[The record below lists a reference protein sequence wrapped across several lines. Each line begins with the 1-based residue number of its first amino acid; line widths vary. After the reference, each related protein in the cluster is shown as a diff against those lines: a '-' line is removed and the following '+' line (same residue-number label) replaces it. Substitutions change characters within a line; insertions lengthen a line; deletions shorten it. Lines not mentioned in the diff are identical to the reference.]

1 MGINRNEELY
11 MKISI
16 LTGLTLCLLLASSA
30 AASDFTLGVFGNA
43 NEDDTI
49 NMQDVTYTELI
60 ILEYRDRTE
69 LADGKYDG
77 KINMQDVTQIE
88 LVILGKEKEMTFLDI
103 LGEAETVNK
112 PIERLANLGNRGIVV
127 TRSLNAM
134 DILLPVG
141 PGMARGCEKFFPVIS
156 TWQIA
161 GSDPADCD
169 FEYVLS
175 LNPDAVQ
182 TNIEGLQFL
191 VGGKGERQKRMFEE
205 KLPGIPLICLNMREQ
220 DTIPQSVLTYGYII
234 DRRDEACEFVDW
246 FEGSLNLFKSRTE
259 GLTDDEKPRFL
270 MSYQGAEPYKIYCS
284 GSRYAKVLNIAGGK
298 NIADGICGTGDPNYG
313 HIIDVDPEWVIEQN
327 PDYIIF
333 GARPE
338 NVGYETDDP
347 SNAEAYLQEFLAK
360 YPELARVNAVE
371 DGHVYMLP
379 YFLLGGAGNTIVGSA
394 YAAKL
399 FHPDLFEDFDPQALH
414 QDYVDRFCY
423 IDFDV
428 REHGIFVYPQP
439 EES

>member
-1 MGINRNEELY
+1 MRTNTLLLGIA
-11 MKISI
+11 IS
-16 LTGLTLCLLLASSA
+16 LLLALPA
-30 AASDFTLGVFGNA
+30 AASDYTLDIFGNA

-60 ILEYRDRTE
+60 ILEYRDKTE
-69 LADGKYDG
+69 LADAKYDG

-88 LVILGKEKEMTFLDI
+88 LTILGKEKEMTFRDI

-134 DILLPVG
+134 DILLPIG
-141 PGMARGCEKFFPVIS
+141 PGMAIGCEKFFPVIS

-205 KLPGIPLICLNMREQ
+205 KLPGIPLISLNMREQ
-220 DTIPQSVLTYGYII
+220 DAIPQSVKTYGYII

-246 FEGSLNLFKSRTE
+246 FEGSLNLFKSQTE
-259 GLTDDEKPRFL
+259 GLTDYEKPRFL
-270 MSYQGAEPYKIYCS
+270 MSCQGAEPYKIYCS
-284 GSRYAKVLNIAGGK
+284 GSRYAKVLNIAGGR
-298 NIADGICGTGDPNYG
+298 NIADEICETGDPNYG
-313 HIIDVDPEWVIEQN
+313 HTIDVDPEWMIEKN

-333 GARPE
+333 GARPDYI
-338 NVGYETDDP
+338 GYETDDP

-360 YPELARVNAVE
+360 HPELARVNAVE

-379 YFLLGGAGNTIVGSA
+379 YFLLGGAGNTVVGSA

-414 QDYVDRFCY
+414 QDYVDRFCH

-428 REHGIFVYPQP
+428 REHGIFVYPP
-439 EES
+439 LEES